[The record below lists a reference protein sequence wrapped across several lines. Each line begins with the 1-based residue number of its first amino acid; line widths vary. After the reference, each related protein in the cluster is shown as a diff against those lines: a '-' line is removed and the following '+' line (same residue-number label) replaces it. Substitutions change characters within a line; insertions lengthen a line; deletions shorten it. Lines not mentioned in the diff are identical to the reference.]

1 MYSKE
6 QRLEELLVQAMVYLS
21 DYETELQELSL
32 VRAWCQ
38 DEADDVRALVECIKT
53 ELATEESS

>member
-1 MYSKE
+1 MYSRE
-6 QRLEELLVQAMVYLS
+6 QRIEELLVQVMVYLR

-38 DEADDVRALVECIKT
+38 DEADDIRALVRSIET
-53 ELATEESS
+53 ELVNEDT